1 MKRWWLLFAEVLLVI
16 VMFCFGGILGI
27 ATCPEVCRE
36 CPKNVVRN
44 YVWEELYMMTAD
56 SGLTKAKVVQQDLF
70 EWGKVYYVDNGVQT
84 FGMNEEDFMKLW
96 GQQKDLTP
104 KKK

>member
-44 YVWEELYMMTAD
+44 YVGEEYYVRTNESWLTMMR
-56 SGLTKAKVVQQDLF
+56 VYQQILF
-70 EWGKVYYVDNGVQT
+70 EWWKYFYLTNDNMSIGLP
-84 FGMNEEDFMKLW
+84 EDEFMKLV
-96 GQQKDLTP
+96 GEQNTLLHE
-104 KKK
+104 KK